1 MYIFTFYVIIL
12 LTKNK
17 RKVGDNLQE
26 AKIGNTNA
34 LKYKNK
40 EDLQKGIDAY
50 FEECDNK
57 KLPYTM
63 SGLAESLEIDRS
75 TLVRY
80 GERDSYANLIKK
92 AKQKVERQ
100 LEENALMGKANSV
113 FTIFNL
119 KNNYGWQ
126 DKMEM
131 EVRKDPIEDLT
142 PLAELL
148 KGEKK

>member
-1 MYIFTFYVIIL
+1 M
-12 LTKNK
+12 
-17 RKVGDNLQE
+17 QE

-63 SGLAESLEIDRS
+63 SGLAESLDIDRR
-75 TLVRY
+75 TLTNY
-80 GERDSYANLIKK
+80 GKNESFFPLIKK

-100 LEENALMGKANSV
+100 LEENALMGKANAT

>member
-1 MYIFTFYVIIL
+1 MKL
-12 LTKNK
+12 
-17 RKVGDNLQE
+17 RKVGGKVQE
-26 AKIGNTNA
+26 NNYIGNTNA
-34 LKYKNK
+34 LKYKTK
-40 EDLQKGIDAY
+40 EQLQEGIDKY
-50 FEECDNK
+50 FEECDAK
-57 KLPYTM
+57 EKPYTM
-63 SGLAESLEIDRS
+63 SGLAESLDIDRR
-75 TLVRY
+75 TLTNY
-80 GERDSYANLIKK
+80 NNNELFFPLIKK

-100 LEENALMGKANSV
+100 LEENALMGKANAT

-126 DKMEM
+126 DKSEV